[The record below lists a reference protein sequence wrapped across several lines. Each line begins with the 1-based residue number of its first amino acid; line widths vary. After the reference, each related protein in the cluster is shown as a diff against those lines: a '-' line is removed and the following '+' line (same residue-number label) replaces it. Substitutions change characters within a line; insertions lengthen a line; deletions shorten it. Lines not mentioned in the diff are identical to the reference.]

1 MKKRKNIK
9 RALLLVL
16 LLLLTFAA
24 AASAATTYTH
34 KYFNYE
40 MDGESVVITNYFGS
54 ESTVTVPSLISG
66 YPVSKIAKNAFT
78 QNDKVKHVNLPDT
91 IMEVEEGAFSGSIGV
106 TYASNTDNPV
116 DTIPEVEPETT
127 APDKDMNN
135 GAVNAGNVKEEAAA
149 NGSSTSDAETESQD
163 SPFSTPTISD
173 GVSSSSNAS
182 AEVSAEEVE
191 AQILALEES
200 QKKNDA
206 SNSVSD
212 TEVLAETES
221 ETTLSAETEITEVTE
236 SQSET
241 EAMTE
246 SELESETEEAAD
258 SGKDFP
264 FAVAAV
270 AVIAVLAVVCI
281 VWRRKK

>member
-9 RALLLVL
+9 WALLLVL
-16 LLLLTFAA
+16 LLFLTFGA

-34 KYFNYE
+34 KYFNYQ
-40 MDGESVVITNYFGS
+40 MDGESIVITNYFGS

-78 QNDKVKHVNLPDT
+78 QNNKVKHVNLPDT
-91 IMEVEEGAFSGSIGV
+91 IMEVEEGAFSGLISV

-116 DTIPEVEPETT
+116 DTIPEVEPETA
-127 APDKDMNN
+127 APDKNTNN
-135 GAVNAGNVKEEAAA
+135 GAEGNVKEEVSAD
-149 NGSSTSDAETESQD
+149 GSSASGAETESQD
-163 SPFSTPTISD
+163 SPFSTPTISE
-173 GVSSSSNAS
+173 GASTSSNAS

-206 SNSVSD
+206 QNSVSD
-212 TEVLAETES
+212 AEVFAETES
-221 ETTLSAETEITEVTE
+221 ETTLSAETETVEAAETE
-236 SQSET
+236 SET

-246 SELESETEEAAD
+246 SELESETAEAAD

-264 FAVAAV
+264 FAIAAV
-270 AVIAVLAVVCI
+270 AVIAALAVFYI
-281 VWRRKK
+281 VRRRKK